1 MLTKGMNSM
10 GSKAMQRTV
19 ERAYKAGRYT
29 LTDLRELVKADII
42 TAEQFQEITG
52 IDYNLEEVG

>member
-1 MLTKGMNSM
+1 M

-29 LTDLRELVKADII
+29 ITDLRELVKADII

-52 IDYNLEEVG
+52 IDYIKDEAGDV

>member
-1 MLTKGMNSM
+1 MK
-10 GSKAMQRTV
+10 RTV

-29 LTDLRELVKADII
+29 LTDLRDLVKAGII

-52 IDYNLEEVG
+52 NDYITEEAGEG

>member
-1 MLTKGMNSM
+1 
-10 GSKAMQRTV
+10 MQRTV

-29 LTDLRELVKADII
+29 LTNLRELVKADII

-52 IDYNLEEVG
+52 NDYIKDEAGD